1 MTSTFLLNHIGL
13 VWVTKSQTG
22 CGDGFCLGYRMTQ
35 HSTNVGYVGITCIVT
50 LFEKLCEILVV
61 ESAPEL
67 NFLMRNGVPK
77 IGVDPV

>member
-1 MTSTFLLNHIGL
+1 MTSTILLNHIGL
-13 VWVTKSQTG
+13 VWVTNLKLAVGMGSAWVTE
-22 CGDGFCLGYRMTQ
+22 YTQ

-50 LFEKLCEILVV
+50 LFEKLREILVV

-67 NFLMRNGVPK
+67 NFSMRNGVPK